1 MRFWCLQTLADACR
15 VHLSALDPND
25 AAALRAA
32 VASWVHE
39 ACVRTDP
46 PVPPFI
52 KNKLA
57 QVTALMVWEE
67 GDLCCWGNTKKTTK
81 RDGERGSQSTP
92 PPQPPLYRCSLRHFH
107 NTCVLK
113 SVRWLTA
120 MVTRK

>member
-15 VHLSALDPND
+15 VHLPVLDPND

-39 ACVRTDP
+39 ACVRTHP

-57 QVTALMVWEE
+57 QVTALLVGKLE
-67 GDLCCWGNTKKTTK
+67 KTK
-81 RDGERGSQSTP
+81 RGGREGKRECFPSP
-92 PPQPPLYRCSLRHFH
+92 IYSLSRRSSE
-107 NTCVLK
+107 VLK
-113 SVRWLTA
+113 
-120 MVTRK
+120 TRGVAAAVGSTRRTSFCTYEYFTRST